1 LEDAWQRFTS
11 IVRKLRGPEGCPWD
25 RAQTYETLVPF
36 LLEEAY
42 EVALAAVKE
51 DPGDLQEE
59 LGDLMLEVGLYAVI
73 GEEKGDF
80 TFDGVL
86 NGISDKLIRRHPH
99 VFGDLN
105 AESPEEVEKLW
116 AEIKR
121 TEPGR
126 YQEGQS
132 LMDEV
137 SKGLPALMRAQEQ
150 QTLAAKV
157 GFDWSD
163 CQGVFEKVEEE
174 VSEVKEAYENGDG
187 EKIAEEIGDLLFA
200 CVNLARHLGVD
211 AEIALSSAIDKF
223 GQRFRQVESYL
234 EQENL
239 NIEDV
244 GLDYLDAL
252 WERAKKRE
260 NI

>member
-1 LEDAWQRFTS
+1 MEDAWQRFTS

-121 TEPGR
+121 KEPGR
-126 YQEGQS
+126 YQ
-132 LMDEV
+132 
-137 SKGLPALMRAQEQ
+137 
-150 QTLAAKV
+150 
-157 GFDWSD
+157 D
-163 CQGVFEKVEEE
+163 C
-174 VSEVKEAYENGDG
+174 
-187 EKIAEEIGDLLFA
+187 LLYTSR
-200 CVNLARHLGVD
+200 CV
-211 AEIALSSAIDKF
+211 
-223 GQRFRQVESYL
+223 
-234 EQENL
+234 
-239 NIEDV
+239 
-244 GLDYLDAL
+244 
-252 WERAKKRE
+252 
-260 NI
+260 